1 MRPALA
7 LLALLLLA
15 PTVLAQAP
23 ATPPRGTIWTV
34 MNTVEATVQGNYAV
48 VNVIADIGNR
58 GPDPEFPFLVRVPD
72 DAFVTGLTIER
83 DGQVFE
89 ARIEERA
96 KARTEY
102 EAHKAA
108 QQTGGLVEK
117 QRHSQLY
124 AYLINVAEFTSV
136 RATLTYERYLAAD
149 RGVYNLSLEAPV
161 SGFGQDL
168 GAQFRV
174 RVLGSD
180 VTAAWG
186 DQGGAAQR
194 TQDGYEVTWSV
205 GPRGSDAATPFQ
217 ASYTLASTT
226 DAGELLTTTREG
238 VGYFVHRF
246 RAPSE
251 VPCDGPVIPTVSN
264 CVVTREMPVDL
275 VLVLDISGS
284 MGGLKMQQMQDAA
297 AQVIQQLGPE
307 DRLHLAFFSSDSTAP
322 WTGLRSMT
330 PENRRLAADEV
341 RNAFVAGGT
350 NLEAALRA
358 GFRGLDGD
366 GRACDASSSSAGGCG
381 IDWREEEGR
390 LPALVVL
397 TDGQPTVGVTDRA
410 QLRQMAR
417 DANQHN
423 VNVFA
428 IAFGA
433 DADWSFV
440 HGIAADGNGV
450 ALRVPEG
457 QGAEVDIRRF
467 MQLLTTPVLKDVRAQ
482 YPAHANASRSG
493 APILFAGS
501 ELLVVGTF
509 DPAKGPLR
517 ATVTARAPDG
527 ERSYQVEARDASLPF
542 LPRVVAYHGIQRLQD
557 LIMAEG
563 ARPEWVAEVTR
574 LGLQHGYVT
583 DYTSLVVTLEPR
595 AGCDGCTFSPT
606 VVNDAGSD
614 ADGRVTLDTTA
625 GRSAWSTSGNGLA
638 SGSPAPTATTTA
650 EMRAYEGGQAAPTP
664 RVPGPAPVL
673 VLAVLALAA
682 VLLRRKR

>member
-1 MRPALA
+1 MRPTLA

-15 PTVLAQAP
+15 PTVLGQAS
-23 ATPPRGTIWTV
+23 TIPPRGTVWTV

-96 KARTEY
+96 KARAEY

-161 SGFGQDL
+161 SGFGEDL

-194 TQDGYEVTWSV
+194 TQDGYEVSWSV
-205 GPRGSDAATPFQ
+205 GPRASDAATLFQ
-217 ASYTLASTT
+217 ASYALAPTT

-251 VPCDGPVIPTVSN
+251 EPCEETSFTVSTN
-264 CVVTREMPVDL
+264 CVRSLEMPVDL
-275 VLVLDISGS
+275 ILVLDISGS

-358 GFRGLDGD
+358 GFRGLDG
-366 GRACDASSSSAGGCG
+366 

-390 LPALVVL
+390 LPALVIL

-467 MQLLTTPVLKDVRAQ
+467 MQALTTPVLKDVRAQ

-527 ERSYQVEARDASLPF
+527 ERSYQVESRDASLPF

-557 LIMAEG
+557 LIQAEG
-563 ARPEWVAEVTR
+563 ERPEWAAEVTR

-595 AGCDGCTFSPT
+595 AGCGDCTFSPT
-606 VVNDAGSD
+606 VVNDVGGAD
-614 ADGRVTLDTTA
+614 ADGRVTLDSAAT
-625 GRSAWSTSGNGLA
+625 RSGWSTSTGLS
-638 SGSPAPTATTTA
+638 SGSAAPTATTTA